1 MDGHSSQRHLSM
13 DHDTFTDTNGVR
25 RVKGQELVLKLA
37 IGTVAFWL
45 GKKAS
50 EYHSHKW
57 TVYVRGLNR
66 QDISSYVSKVTFQLH
81 ASFPNP
87 IRVIDAPPFELTE
100 TGWGEFE
107 IGVKLH
113 FAHETREKDVE
124 LFHAL
129 RLYSETDGVQ
139 NQVLAVYISKSLLP
153 IVSLLS

>member
-1 MDGHSSQRHLSM
+1 MDRQSSEIKLSH
-13 DHDTFTDTNGVR
+13 DHRTFTDPNGVR
-25 RVKGQELVLKLA
+25 RVKEQELVLNLA

-57 TVYVRGLNR
+57 TVYVRGANK
-66 QDISSYVSKVTFQLH
+66 QDISAYVSKVTFQLH

-87 IRVIDAPPFELTE
+87 IRVVDAPPFELTE

-113 FAHETREKDVE
+113 FANETREKDVE

-139 NQVLAVYISKSLLP
+139 NQVQVNCWIL
-153 IVSLLS
+153 